1 MMRKT
6 ILLLLLLSSL
16 GALAQNHAAMPGMAS
31 HASVIDG
38 AQHPELIPDSTAY
51 RLYFETVAKM
61 PADLLRVQLS
71 SAGLSSDE
79 IDRAAA
85 AIQQFK
91 SSWDTLRDTY
101 NQAVEAGTGPD
112 LETFLFKRDRL
123 VEQLL
128 SNLQTI
134 VTAEGYS
141 RLQAHVQLEKRHMK
155 VSAAN

>member
-6 ILLLLLLSSL
+6 ILLLLLLLSL
-16 GALAQNHAAMPGMAS
+16 GALAQNHAAMSGMAS

-61 PADLLRVQLS
+61 PPDVLRSQWS

-79 IDRAAA
+79 IAPAAA

-91 SSWDTLRDTY
+91 SGWD
-101 NQAVEAGTGPD
+101 AVREA
-112 LETFLFKRDRL
+112 
-123 VEQLL
+123 
-128 SNLQTI
+128 
-134 VTAEGYS
+134 YS
-141 RLQAHVQLEKRHMK
+141 RDVESGTRPD
-155 VSAAN
+155 